1 MVNLAYYFFFKFN
14 EIQIKSCQKL
24 KETLNEKCRTQDIM
38 KNCFMASLKR
48 KT

>member
-1 MVNLAYYFFFKFN
+1 MNLAYCSFLLLVEY
-14 EIQIKSCQKL
+14 KSKVVK
-24 KETLNEKCRTQDIM
+24 KETLNEKCKTQDIV